1 MEERR
6 RMEDLEDLSIAYI
19 QAICAYASIDLDLV
33 RHDGDST
40 DVVLKKS
47 LYFKEIG
54 RYDTRIDVQLK
65 ATSQKLK
72 ETLDTVH
79 YPLKMK
85 NYNDLRTVGSTRK
98 FLFVMLLPCNETE
111 WLSQSNE
118 ELIMRR
124 CMYWHDLLNAPVS
137 DNSDNIML
145 PINKG
150 QFVSPGNLLRLLS
163 DVGGKEVFGQ

>member
-1 MEERR
+1 MGERI

-19 QAICAYASIDLDLV
+19 QAVCAYASIDLELI

-40 DVVLKKS
+40 DIVLKKS

-72 ETLDTVH
+72 ETLDNIH

-85 NYNDLRTVGSTRK
+85 NYNDLRSVGSTRK
-98 FLFVMLLPCNETE
+98 FLFVMLLPRNKCE
-111 WLSQSNE
+111 WLSQNNE

-124 CMYWHDLLNAPVS
+124 CMYWHDLLNAPTPI
-137 DNSDNIML
+137 NSDNIML
-145 PINKG
+145 HLNKEKI
-150 QFVSPGNLLRLLS
+150 VSPDNLLRLLS
-163 DVGGKEVFGQ
+163 DVGGKEVFG